1 MINMIVAVDR
11 NLGIG
16 CNSKLL
22 AQIKPDMDYFKRVT
36 TNSIVVMGY
45 TTYMSIPKRPLSNRI
60 NIVLTTKKIELEG
73 AIVVSSVEGL
83 LNVLEGFNKD
93 KEVFV
98 IGGGSVYKQLMP
110 YAEKLYITHVFESF
124 DADTFF
130 PEITDEW
137 EVENVTADKENI
149 FHKHPHVFAIYKRK

>member
-1 MINMIVAVDR
+1 MVNMIVAVDR

-45 TTYMSIPKRPLSNRI
+45 TTYMSIPKRPLPNRI

-73 AIVVSSVEGL
+73 TIVVSSVEAL

-110 YAEKLYITHVFESF
+110 YAERLYITHVFESF